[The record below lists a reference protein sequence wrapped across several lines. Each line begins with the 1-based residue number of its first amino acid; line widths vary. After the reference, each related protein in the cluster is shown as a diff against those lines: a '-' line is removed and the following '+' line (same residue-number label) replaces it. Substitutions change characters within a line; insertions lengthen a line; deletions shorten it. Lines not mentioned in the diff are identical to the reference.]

1 MNTNLKEQE
10 LSDIESRLYD
20 LIPDDNQT
28 ITSTK
33 VATVSDLK
41 MEEEIY

>member
-28 ITSTK
+28 IT
-33 VATVSDLK
+33 
-41 MEEEIY
+41 